1 MNAPTDVSPSP
12 AVPKP
17 WDSVGLV
24 FVQMLTLLVLS
35 LGLSLVNGFLN
46 FGQNGL
52 MVFTLLGEILLLFPL
67 MVWVR
72 LRRFSWH
79 ETFSVRPVTWKMIGL
94 AVGLGVL
101 AWPLATAASLPFEWA
116 LSKIGPAPELPAP
129 ENLFQTFV
137 LGFTVMVAAP
147 LVEEPMFRGFVLRGW
162 LSVSRWAAIAVSGVL
177 FGMLHGQLAGLVA
190 LALVGILLGTVAVR
204 TASTIPAMVL
214 HGTFNAISFAFLLN
228 DARLGWLDDGDVLI
242 IAAAVLPLFIWLMIA
257 FFRSTHPEKTP
268 IHIARSAPEWTLV
281 ALGGVLVMGLFGV
294 FAALDIVSRLL
305 PPVLRGF

>member
-35 LGLSLVNGFLN
+35 LGLSLVNGFLD

-72 LRRFSWH
+72 LRRFSWR
-79 ETFSVRPVTWKMIGL
+79 ETFSVRPVAWKMIGL

-116 LSKIGPAPELPAP
+116 LSKIGPAPELPVP
-129 ENLFQTFV
+129 ENLFQIFV

-204 TASTIPAMVL
+204 TSSTIPAMVL
-214 HGTFNAISFAFLLN
+214 HGTFNAISFVFLLN

-257 FFRSTHPEKTP
+257 FFRSTRPETP
-268 IHIARSAPEWTLV
+268 ARIVHSAPEWTLV